1 MIANRRT
8 RGRASRRSSSR
19 LPAIGGPIRQ
29 PGDVASRPRQT
40 GNQASANRIVAQY
53 EYDWDHRRCLLY
65 RRSTAVIRQNDVDL
79 EPDKLGRDLG
89 NALGR
94 PSDQRYSMATVR

>member
-1 MIANRRT
+1 MPSLRAAS
-8 RGRASRRSSSR
+8 ASRS
-19 LPAIGGPIRQ
+19 
-29 PGDVASRPRQT
+29 RQT

-79 EPDKLGRDLG
+79 EPDKLGRKLG
-89 NALGR
+89 SALAAPFR
-94 PSDQRYSMATVR
+94 PSLRDRDGATFNPAEFA